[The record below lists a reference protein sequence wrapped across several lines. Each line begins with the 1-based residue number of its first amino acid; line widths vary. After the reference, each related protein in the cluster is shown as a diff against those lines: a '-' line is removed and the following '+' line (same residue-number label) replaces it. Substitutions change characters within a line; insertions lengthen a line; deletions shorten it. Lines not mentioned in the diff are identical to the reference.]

1 MPPLRTI
8 VADADPLARRLITSV
23 LRDAGATV
31 IAEARD
37 RRETIGL
44 VCHYRPDV
52 AVIDAGGADLEGVD
66 ATRAIH
72 ARHPSQ
78 LVVVLAREEDERT
91 ALLALQ
97 AGASGFISKEA
108 DVEALPQALARV
120 LGGEAA
126 ISGRLAQRLI
136 ERIRQL
142 PAGTGGLRPIKG
154 PLTPR
159 EWEVIDLLAPGHSTD
174 DIAAALVISTETVR
188 SHVKSIMR
196 KLEVHSRGDALA
208 AAERLRLATA

>member
-1 MPPLRTI
+1 MPSLRTI
-8 VADADPLARRLITSV
+8 VADADPLARRLIKTV
-23 LRDAGATV
+23 LQDAGVTV
-31 IAEARD
+31 IAEASNK
-37 RRETIGL
+37 RETIEL

-52 AVIDAGGADLEGVD
+52 AVIDAGGVALEGVH

-78 LVVVLAREEDERT
+78 LLVVLACSDDERT
-91 ALLALQ
+91 ALLALE

-108 DVEALPQALARV
+108 DIEALPRALA
-120 LGGEAA
+120 GMIEGEAA

-136 ERIRQL
+136 ERIRHV
-142 PAGTGGLRPIKG
+142 PAGGLRPIRG
-154 PLTPR
+154 PLTAR
-159 EWEVIDLLAPGHSTD
+159 EWEIVELLGPGHSTD

-196 KLEVHSRGDALA
+196 KLGVHSRGEALA
-208 AAERLRLATA
+208 AAERLRLASA

>member
-1 MPPLRTI
+1 MAALRTV
-8 VADADPLARRLITSV
+8 VADADPLARRLIKSI
-23 LRDAGATV
+23 LRDAGVTV

-37 RRETIGL
+37 RRETIEL

-52 AVIDAGGADLEGVD
+52 AVIDAGGPALDGIH

-78 LVVVLAREEDERT
+78 PVVVLACADDERT

-108 DVEALPQALARV
+108 DVDALPRALARV
-120 LGGEAA
+120 LEGEAA
-126 ISGRLAQRLI
+126 ISGRLARRLI
-136 ERIRQL
+136 ERIRHP
-142 PAGTGGLRPIKG
+142 PAGTGGLRPIRG
-154 PLTPR
+154 PLTAR
-159 EWEVIDLLAPGHSTD
+159 EWEIVDLLGHSTD

-196 KLEVHSRGDALA
+196 KLGVHTRGEALA
-208 AAERLRLATA
+208 AAERLRLASA